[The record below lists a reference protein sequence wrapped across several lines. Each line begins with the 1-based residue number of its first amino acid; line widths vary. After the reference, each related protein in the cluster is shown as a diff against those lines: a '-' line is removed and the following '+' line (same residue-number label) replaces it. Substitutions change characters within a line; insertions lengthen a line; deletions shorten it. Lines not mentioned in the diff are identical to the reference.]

1 MAKLIFLTV
10 FTCCCFFTF
19 AQNDFL
25 VFKKGNKTIKYFYK
39 NSYISFQLKNKEWV
53 KGIITKVQN
62 DSFYFTKEIIRYF
75 FMGADTTHFSGY
87 HYSINDVY
95 ALPKRG
101 VQIDYINERFKI
113 TSEGGHQ
120 HFYWIKSGWV
130 LRVGGAGYAV
140 LNIINGLIKNNVSL
154 QGSKLGIAAAVFAGG
169 VALKKIYKL
178 THRLGKKYHLETIKI
193 TAPPPSG

>member
-1 MAKLIFLTV
+1 MVKLTLIALLAF
-10 FTCCCFFTF
+10 CCVTAV

-25 VFKKGNKTIKYFYK
+25 VFKKGNKTIKYYYK
-39 NSYISFQLKNKEWV
+39 NSYISFQLKNKDWV

-87 HYSINDVY
+87 RYSINDVY

-130 LRVGGAGYAV
+130 FRAGGAGYAA
-140 LNIINGLIKNNVSL
+140 LNIINGPIKKDAL
-154 QGSKLGIAAAVFAGG
+154 FKDGKLGIAAGVFAGG

-178 THRLGKKYHLETIKI
+178 THRLGKRYRLQTIKV
-193 TAPPPSG
+193 TAPPFAG

>member
-1 MAKLIFLTV
+1 MVKLTLIALLAF
-10 FTCCCFFTF
+10 CCVTAV

-25 VFKKGNKTIKYFYK
+25 VFKKGNKTIKYYYK

-87 HYSINDVY
+87 RYSLNDVY

-130 LRVGGAGYAV
+130 FRAGGAGYAA
-140 LNIINGLIKNNVSL
+140 LNIINGLIKKDAL
-154 QGSKLGIAAAVFAGG
+154 FKDGKLGIAAGVFAGG

-178 THRLGKKYHLETIKI
+178 THRLGKRYRLQTIKVA
-193 TAPPPSG
+193 APLSAG